1 MKGKK
6 TTVALAFLI
15 VILVGVIGFRY
26 SEISGKSPIHTAS
39 QKSSQ
44 VKNAAQSKSLSN
56 EKSNKKSHNEKED
69 KNLEK
74 KKITI
79 TCWGDYMNHI
89 TQIRQAK
96 ATNYDFTDS
105 FAVIK
110 DIVGKSDLSIVNLET
125 TIAKNASDMSG
136 YPEFATHEN
145 VIKALKDTGFD
156 VVSTANNHSYDR
168 RLKGI
173 DHTIDIIEKYGL
185 KRTGT
190 FKESESTNPL
200 IIDVK
205 GIKVGFFSYTQMLN
219 GFENSMLN
227 SGRDT
232 AVNIINMEQIQKDVD
247 YLNENHADVIMC
259 YMHWGEEYSD
269 YPNSYQ
275 KNTFKK
281 LSDMGVDLVIGSHPH
296 TIQNADVIENDGKKS
311 YCVYSM
317 GNLVSDQRE
326 SYGQYY
332 GVEIG
337 VYSDIK
343 IEKIGDKTTVKSF
356 KNKPYYVDKY
366 TDSVTTRYVVVPVKQ
381 VLNSE
386 INYPRKDKIIS
397 KLNRANQHYEKIFNK
412 E

>member
-26 SEISGKSPIHTAS
+26 SEISGKSPIQAS

-44 VKNAAQSKSLSN
+44 VKNVTKSKSQSK
-56 EKSNKKSHNEKED
+56 EKADENSEKPKEN

-74 KKITI
+74 KEITI

-173 DHTIDIIEKYGL
+173 DHTINTIEKYGL

-190 FKESESTNPL
+190 FKENESTNPL

-247 YLNENHADVIMC
+247 YLKQNHADVIMC

-269 YPNSYQ
+269 YLNSYQ

-281 LSDMGVDLVIGSHPH
+281 FSDMGVDLVIGSHPH
-296 TIQNADVIENDGKKS
+296 TIQKADVIENDGKNS

-356 KNKPYYVDKY
+356 ENKPYYLDKY

>member
-6 TTVALAFLI
+6 TTIALAFLI
-15 VILVGVIGFRY
+15 VILLGVIGFKY
-26 SEISGKSPIHTAS
+26 SQMSGQSPIQAS
-39 QKSSQ
+39 HKNSQ
-44 VKNAAQSKSLSN
+44 VKNAAQSKSKSKEKADDN
-56 EKSNKKSHNEKED
+56 SEKSKEN

-74 KKITI
+74 KEITI

-125 TIAKNASDMSG
+125 TIAKDESDMSG

-156 VVSTANNHSYDR
+156 VLSTANNHAYDR

-173 DHTIDIIEKYGL
+173 DHTIDTIEKYGL

-190 FKESESTNPL
+190 FKENESTNPL
-200 IIDVK
+200 IVDVN

-232 AVNIINMEQIQKDVD
+232 AVNLINMEKIKKDVD
-247 YLNENHADVIMC
+247 YLKQNHADVIMC
-259 YMHWGEEYSD
+259 YLHWGEEYSD
-269 YPNSYQ
+269 YPNAYQ

-296 TIQNADVIENDGKKS
+296 TIQKSDVIDNNGKKS

-356 KNKPYYVDKY
+356 ENKPYYVDKY
-366 TDSVTTRYVVVPVKQ
+366 TDNVTTRYVVVPVKQ

>member
-15 VILVGVIGFRY
+15 VILLGVIGFKY
-26 SEISGKSPIHTAS
+26 SQMSGQSPIQAS
-39 QKSSQ
+39 HKNSQ
-44 VKNAAQSKSLSN
+44 VKNAAQSKSQSK
-56 EKSNKKSHNEKED
+56 EKADDNSEKPKEN

-74 KKITI
+74 KEITI

-105 FAVIK
+105 FAAIK
-110 DIVGKSDLSIVNLET
+110 DIVGKSDLSVVNLET
-125 TIAKNASDMSG
+125 TIAKDTSDMSG

-156 VVSTANNHSYDR
+156 VVSTANNHAYDR

-173 DHTIDIIEKYGL
+173 DRTIEIIEKYGL

-190 FKESESTNPL
+190 FKENESTNPL
-200 IIDVK
+200 IVDVK
-205 GIKVGFFSYTQMLN
+205 GIKVGFFSYSQMLN
-219 GFENSMLN
+219 GYEKLMLN

-232 AVNIINMEQIQKDVD
+232 AVNLIDMDKIKKDVD
-247 YLNENHADVIMC
+247 YLKKNHADVIMC

-296 TIQNADVIENDGKKS
+296 TIQKSEVIENNGKKS

-356 KNKPYYVDKY
+356 ENKPYYVDKY
-366 TDSVTTRYVVVPVKQ
+366 TDNVTTRYVVVPVKQ

>member
-15 VILVGVIGFRY
+15 VILLGVIGFKY
-26 SEISGKSPIHTAS
+26 SQMSGQSPIQAS
-39 QKSSQ
+39 HKNSQ
-44 VKNAAQSKSLSN
+44 VKNAAQSKSQSK
-56 EKSNKKSHNEKED
+56 EKADDKSEKPKEN

-74 KKITI
+74 KEITI

-110 DIVGKSDLSIVNLET
+110 DIVGKSDLSVVNLET
-125 TIAKNASDMSG
+125 TIAKDTSDMSG

-156 VVSTANNHSYDR
+156 VVSTANNHAYDR

-173 DHTIDIIEKYGL
+173 DRTIEIIEKYGL

-190 FKESESTNPL
+190 FKENESTNPL
-200 IIDVK
+200 IVDVK
-205 GIKVGFFSYTQMLN
+205 GIKVGFFSYSQMLN
-219 GFENSMLN
+219 GYEKLMLN

-232 AVNIINMEQIQKDVD
+232 AVNLIDMDKIKKDVD
-247 YLNENHADVIMC
+247 YLKKNHADVIMC

-281 LSDMGVDLVIGSHPH
+281 LADMGVDLVIGSHPH
-296 TIQNADVIENDGKKS
+296 TIQKSDVIENNGKKS
-311 YCVYSM
+311 YCVYSL

-326 SYGQYY
+326 SYGQSY

-356 KNKPYYVDKY
+356 ENKPYYVDKY

>member
-15 VILVGVIGFRY
+15 VILLGAIGFRY
-26 SEISGKSPIHTAS
+26 SEISGKFPIHTAS

-44 VKNAAQSKSLSN
+44 VKNAAQSKSQSKLKASD
-56 EKSNKKSHNEKED
+56 KSEKEN

-74 KKITI
+74 EEITI

-96 ATNYDFTDS
+96 ATNYDFMDS
-105 FAVIK
+105 FAAIK

-125 TIAKNASDMSG
+125 TIAKDASDMSG

-145 VIKALKDTGFD
+145 VIKAFKDTGFD

-173 DHTIDIIEKYGL
+173 DRTIEAIEKYGL

-190 FKESESTNPL
+190 FKENESNNPL

-232 AVNIINMEQIQKDVD
+232 AVNLINMEQIQKDVD
-247 YLNENHADVIMC
+247 YLKQNHADVIMC

-269 YPNSYQ
+269 YPNAYQ

-281 LSDMGVDLVIGSHPH
+281 LADMGVDLVIGSHPH
-296 TIQNADVIENDGKKS
+296 TIQKADVIENDGKKS

-356 KNKPYYVDKY
+356 ENKPYYVDKY

>member
-15 VILVGVIGFRY
+15 VILLGVIGFKY
-26 SEISGKSPIHTAS
+26 SQMSGQSPIQAS
-39 QKSSQ
+39 HKNSQ
-44 VKNAAQSKSLSN
+44 VKNAAQSKSQSK
-56 EKSNKKSHNEKED
+56 EKSDDNSEKPKEN

-74 KKITI
+74 KEITI

-110 DIVGKSDLSIVNLET
+110 DIVGKSDLSVVNLET
-125 TIAKNASDMSG
+125 TIAKDTSDMSG

-156 VVSTANNHSYDR
+156 VVSTANNHAYDR

-173 DHTIDIIEKYGL
+173 DHTIDTIEKYGL
-185 KRTGT
+185 KKTGT
-190 FKESESTNPL
+190 FKQDESTNPL

-205 GIKVGFFSYTQMLN
+205 GIKVGFFSYSEMLN
-219 GFENSMLN
+219 GYEKLMFN

-232 AVNIINMEQIQKDVD
+232 AVNLIDMDKIKKDVD
-247 YLNENHADVIMC
+247 YLKKNHADVIMC

-269 YPNSYQ
+269 YPNEYQ
-275 KNTFKK
+275 KTTFKK

-296 TIQNADVIENDGKKS
+296 TIQKSEVIENNGKKS
-311 YCVYSM
+311 YCVYSL

-356 KNKPYYVDKY
+356 ENKPYYVDKY

>member
-15 VILVGVIGFRY
+15 VILLGVIGFKY
-26 SEISGKSPIHTAS
+26 SQMSGQSPIQAS
-39 QKSSQ
+39 HKNSQ
-44 VKNAAQSKSLSN
+44 VKNAAQSKSQSK
-56 EKSNKKSHNEKED
+56 EKADDNSEKPKEN

-74 KKITI
+74 KEITI

-110 DIVGKSDLSIVNLET
+110 DIVGKSDLSVVNLET
-125 TIAKNASDMSG
+125 TIAKDTSDMSG

-145 VIKALKDTGFD
+145 VIQALKDTGFD
-156 VVSTANNHSYDR
+156 VVSTANNHAYDR

-173 DHTIDIIEKYGL
+173 DRTIEIIEKYGL

-190 FKESESTNPL
+190 FKENESTNPL
-200 IIDVK
+200 IVDVK
-205 GIKVGFFSYTQMLN
+205 GIKVGFFSYSQMLN
-219 GFENSMLN
+219 GYEKLMLN

-232 AVNIINMEQIQKDVD
+232 AVNLINMEQIKKDVD
-247 YLNENHADVIMC
+247 YLKQNKADVIMC

-296 TIQNADVIENDGKKS
+296 TIQKSEVIENNGKKS
-311 YCVYSM
+311 YCVYSL

-356 KNKPYYVDKY
+356 ENKPYYVDKY

>member
-15 VILVGVIGFRY
+15 VILLGVIGFKY
-26 SEISGKSPIHTAS
+26 SQMSGQSPIQAS
-39 QKSSQ
+39 HKNSQ
-44 VKNAAQSKSLSN
+44 VKNAAQSKSQSK
-56 EKSNKKSHNEKED
+56 EKADDNSEKPKEN

-74 KKITI
+74 KEITI

-105 FAVIK
+105 FAAIK
-110 DIVGKSDLSIVNLET
+110 DIVGKSDLSVVNLET
-125 TIAKNASDMSG
+125 TIAKDTSDMSG

-156 VVSTANNHSYDR
+156 VVSTANNHAYDR

-173 DHTIDIIEKYGL
+173 DRTIEIIEKYGL

-190 FKESESTNPL
+190 FKENESTNPL
-200 IIDVK
+200 IVDVK
-205 GIKVGFFSYTQMLN
+205 GIKVGFFSYSQMLN
-219 GFENSMLN
+219 GYEKLMLN

-232 AVNIINMEQIQKDVD
+232 AVNLIDMDKIKKDVD
-247 YLNENHADVIMC
+247 YLKKNHADVIMC

-269 YPNSYQ
+269 YPNEYQ
-275 KNTFKK
+275 KTTFKK
-281 LSDMGVDLVIGSHPH
+281 LADMGVDLVIGSHPH
-296 TIQNADVIENDGKKS
+296 TIQKSEVIENNGKKS
-311 YCVYSM
+311 YCVYSL

-356 KNKPYYVDKY
+356 ENKPYYVDKY

>member
-15 VILVGVIGFRY
+15 VILLGVIGFKY
-26 SEISGKSPIHTAS
+26 SQMSGQSPIQAS
-39 QKSSQ
+39 HKNSQ
-44 VKNAAQSKSLSN
+44 VKNAAQSKSQSK
-56 EKSNKKSHNEKED
+56 EKADDNSEKPKEN
-69 KNLEK
+69 KNLGK
-74 KKITI
+74 KEITI

-110 DIVGKSDLSIVNLET
+110 GIVGKSDLSVVNLET
-125 TIAKNASDMSG
+125 TIAKDTSDMSG

-156 VVSTANNHSYDR
+156 VVSTANNHAYDR

-173 DHTIDIIEKYGL
+173 DRTIEIIEKYGL

-190 FKESESTNPL
+190 FKENESTNPL
-200 IIDVK
+200 IVDVK
-205 GIKVGFFSYTQMLN
+205 GIKVGFFSYSQMLN
-219 GFENSMLN
+219 GYEKLMLN

-232 AVNIINMEQIQKDVD
+232 AVNLIDMDKIKKDVD
-247 YLNENHADVIMC
+247 YLKKNHADVIMC

-296 TIQNADVIENDGKKS
+296 TIQKSEVIENNGKKS
-311 YCVYSM
+311 YCVYSL

-326 SYGQYY
+326 SYGQSY

-356 KNKPYYVDKY
+356 ENKPYYVDKY

>member
-15 VILVGVIGFRY
+15 VILLGVIGFKY
-26 SEISGKSPIHTAS
+26 SQMSGKSPIQAS
-39 QKSSQ
+39 HKNSQ
-44 VKNAAQSKSLSN
+44 VKNAAQSKSKSK
-56 EKSNKKSHNEKED
+56 EKADDKSEKPKEN

-74 KKITI
+74 KEITI

-125 TIAKNASDMSG
+125 TIAKDTSDMSG

-145 VIKALKDTGFD
+145 VIKAFKDTGFD
-156 VVSTANNHSYDR
+156 VISTANNHAYDR

-173 DHTIDIIEKYGL
+173 DRTIEIIEKYGL

-190 FKESESTNPL
+190 FKENESTNPL
-200 IIDVK
+200 IVDVK
-205 GIKVGFFSYTQMLN
+205 GIKVGFFSYSEMLN
-219 GFENSMLN
+219 GYEKLMFN

-232 AVNIINMEQIQKDVD
+232 AVNLIDMDKIKKDVD
-247 YLNENHADVIMC
+247 YLKKNHADVIMC

-269 YPNSYQ
+269 YPNEYQ
-275 KNTFKK
+275 KTTFKK

-296 TIQNADVIENDGKKS
+296 TIQKSEVIENNGKKS
-311 YCVYSM
+311 YCVYSL

-356 KNKPYYVDKY
+356 ENKPYYVDKY

>member
-26 SEISGKSPIHTAS
+26 SEISGKSPIQAS

-44 VKNAAQSKSLSN
+44 VKNVTKSKSQSK
-56 EKSNKKSHNEKED
+56 EKADDNSEKPKEN
-69 KNLEK
+69 KNLK
-74 KKITI
+74 KTEITI

-96 ATNYDFTDS
+96 ASNYDFSDS

-125 TIAKNASDMSG
+125 TIAKDASDMSG

-145 VIKALKDTGFD
+145 VIKAFKDTGFD

-173 DHTIDIIEKYGL
+173 DHTIDIIEKYSL

-190 FKESESTNPL
+190 FKENESTNPL

-232 AVNIINMEQIQKDVD
+232 AVNLINMEQIKKDVD
-247 YLNENHADVIMC
+247 YLKQNHADVIMC

-296 TIQNADVIENDGKKS
+296 TIQKADVTENDGKKS

-343 IEKIGDKTTVKSF
+343 IEKIGDKTTVKTF
-356 KNKPYYVDKY
+356 ENKPYYVDKY

>member
-15 VILVGVIGFRY
+15 VILLGVIGFKY
-26 SEISGKSPIHTAS
+26 SQMSGQSPTQAS
-39 QKSSQ
+39 HKNSQ
-44 VKNAAQSKSLSN
+44 VKNGAQSKSQSKEEADDN
-56 EKSNKKSHNEKED
+56 SEKPKEN

-74 KKITI
+74 KEITI

-110 DIVGKSDLSIVNLET
+110 DIVGKSDLSVVNLET
-125 TIAKNASDMSG
+125 TIAKDTSDMSG

-156 VVSTANNHSYDR
+156 VVSTANNHAYDR

-173 DHTIDIIEKYGL
+173 DRTIEIIEKYGL

-190 FKESESTNPL
+190 FKQDESTNPL
-200 IIDVK
+200 IVDVK
-205 GIKVGFFSYTQMLN
+205 GIKVGFFSYSEMLN
-219 GFENSMLN
+219 GYEKLMFN

-232 AVNIINMEQIQKDVD
+232 AVNLIDMDKIKKDVD
-247 YLNENHADVIMC
+247 YLKKNHADVIMC

-281 LSDMGVDLVIGSHPH
+281 LADMGVDLVIGSHPH
-296 TIQNADVIENDGKKS
+296 TIQKSEVIENNGKKS
-311 YCVYSM
+311 YCVYSL

-356 KNKPYYVDKY
+356 ENKPYYVDKY

>member
-15 VILVGVIGFRY
+15 VILVGVIGVRY
-26 SEISGKSPIHTAS
+26 SEISGKSPIRAS

-44 VKNAAQSKSLSN
+44 VKNVTKAE
-56 EKSNKKSHNEKED
+56 EKSNKKSDNEKEN

-74 KKITI
+74 KEITI

-125 TIAKNASDMSG
+125 TIANNPSDMSG

-156 VVSTANNHSYDR
+156 VVSTANNHAYDR

-173 DHTIDIIEKYGL
+173 DRTIDVIEKYGL

-190 FKESESTNPL
+190 FKENELTNPL
-200 IIDVK
+200 IVDVK
-205 GIKVGFFSYTQMLN
+205 GIKVGFFSYSQMLN
-219 GFENSMLN
+219 GYEKLMLN

-232 AVNIINMEQIQKDVD
+232 AVNLIDKEKIKKDVD
-247 YLNENHADVIMC
+247 YLKKNHADVIMC

-269 YPNSYQ
+269 YPNEYQ
-275 KNTFKK
+275 KTTFKK
-281 LSDMGVDLVIGSHPH
+281 LADMGVDLVIGSHPH
-296 TIQNADVIENDGKKS
+296 TIQKSDVIENNGKKS
-311 YCVYSM
+311 YCVYSL

-326 SYGQYY
+326 SYGQSY

-356 KNKPYYVDKY
+356 ENKPYYVDKY

>member
-15 VILVGVIGFRY
+15 VILLGVIGFKY
-26 SEISGKSPIHTAS
+26 SQMSGQSPIQAS
-39 QKSSQ
+39 HKNSQ
-44 VKNAAQSKSLSN
+44 VKNAAQSKSKSKEEADDN
-56 EKSNKKSHNEKED
+56 SEKPKDNKNV
-69 KNLEK
+69 EK
-74 KKITI
+74 KEITI

-125 TIAKNASDMSG
+125 TIAKDESDMSG

-145 VIKALKDTGFD
+145 VIKALKDKGFD
-156 VVSTANNHSYDR
+156 VVSTANNHAYDR

-173 DHTIDIIEKYGL
+173 DHTIDTIEKYGL

-190 FKESESTNPL
+190 FKENESTNPL
-200 IIDVK
+200 IVDVK
-205 GIKVGFFSYTQMLN
+205 GIKVGFFSYSQMLN
-219 GFENSMLN
+219 GYEKLMLN

-232 AVNIINMEQIQKDVD
+232 AVNLIDMDKIKKDVD
-247 YLNENHADVIMC
+247 YLKKNHADVIMC

-281 LSDMGVDLVIGSHPH
+281 LADMGVDLVIGSHPH
-296 TIQNADVIENDGKKS
+296 TIQKSEVIENNGKKS
-311 YCVYSM
+311 YCVYSL

-356 KNKPYYVDKY
+356 ENKPYYVDKY

>member
-15 VILVGVIGFRY
+15 VILLGVIGFKY
-26 SEISGKSPIHTAS
+26 SQMSGQSPIQALH
-39 QKSSQ
+39 KNSQ
-44 VKNAAQSKSLSN
+44 VKNASQSKSKSK
-56 EKSNKKSHNEKED
+56 EKADDNSEKPKEN

-74 KKITI
+74 KEITI

-110 DIVGKSDLSIVNLET
+110 DIVGKSDLSVVNLET
-125 TIAKNASDMSG
+125 TIAKDTSDMSG

-156 VVSTANNHSYDR
+156 VVSTANNHAYDR

-173 DHTIDIIEKYGL
+173 DRTIEIIEKYGL

-190 FKESESTNPL
+190 FKQDESTNPL
-200 IIDVK
+200 IVDVK
-205 GIKVGFFSYTQMLN
+205 GIKVGFFSYSEMLN
-219 GFENSMLN
+219 GYEKLMLN

-232 AVNIINMEQIQKDVD
+232 AVNLIDMDKIKKDVD
-247 YLNENHADVIMC
+247 YLKKNHADVIMC

-281 LSDMGVDLVIGSHPH
+281 LADMGVDLVIGSHPH
-296 TIQNADVIENDGKKS
+296 TIQKSDVIENNGKKS
-311 YCVYSM
+311 YCVYSL

-326 SYGQYY
+326 SYGQSY

-356 KNKPYYVDKY
+356 ENKPYYVDKY

>member
-15 VILVGVIGFRY
+15 VILLGVIGFKY
-26 SEISGKSPIHTAS
+26 SQMSGQSPIQAS
-39 QKSSQ
+39 HKNSQ
-44 VKNAAQSKSLSN
+44 VKNAAQSKSQSK
-56 EKSNKKSHNEKED
+56 EKADDKSEKPKEN

-74 KKITI
+74 KEITI

-105 FAVIK
+105 FAAIK

-125 TIAKNASDMSG
+125 TIAKDTSDMSG

-156 VVSTANNHSYDR
+156 VVSTANNHAYDR

-173 DHTIDIIEKYGL
+173 DRTIEIIEKYGL

-190 FKESESTNPL
+190 FKENESTNPL
-200 IIDVK
+200 IVDVK
-205 GIKVGFFSYTQMLN
+205 GIKVGFFSYSQMLN
-219 GFENSMLN
+219 GYEKLMLN

-232 AVNIINMEQIQKDVD
+232 AVNLIDMDKIKKDVD
-247 YLNENHADVIMC
+247 YLKKNHADVIMC
-259 YMHWGEEYSD
+259 YMHWREEYSD

-281 LSDMGVDLVIGSHPH
+281 LADMGVDLVIGSHPH
-296 TIQNADVIENDGKKS
+296 TIQKSEVIENNGKKS
-311 YCVYSM
+311 YCVYSL

-356 KNKPYYVDKY
+356 ENKPYYVDKY

>member
-15 VILVGVIGFRY
+15 VILLGVIGLKY
-26 SEISGKSPIHTAS
+26 SQMSGKSPIQAS
-39 QKSSQ
+39 HKNSQ
-44 VKNAAQSKSLSN
+44 VKNAAQSKSQSK
-56 EKSNKKSHNEKED
+56 EKADDKSEKPKEN

-74 KKITI
+74 KEITI

-110 DIVGKSDLSIVNLET
+110 DIVGKSDLSVVNLET
-125 TIAKNASDMSG
+125 TIAKDESDMSG

-145 VIKALKDTGFD
+145 VIKAFKETGFD
-156 VVSTANNHSYDR
+156 VVSTANNHAYDR

-173 DHTIDIIEKYGL
+173 DRTIEIIEKYGL

-190 FKESESTNPL
+190 FKENESTNPL
-200 IIDVK
+200 IVDVK
-205 GIKVGFFSYTQMLN
+205 GIKVGFFSYSQMLN
-219 GFENSMLN
+219 GYEKLMLN

-232 AVNIINMEQIQKDVD
+232 AVNLIDMDKIKKDVD
-247 YLNENHADVIMC
+247 YLKKNHADVIMC

-296 TIQNADVIENDGKKS
+296 TIQKSEVIENNGKKS
-311 YCVYSM
+311 YCVYSL

-356 KNKPYYVDKY
+356 ENKPYYVDKY

>member
-15 VILVGVIGFRY
+15 VILLGVIGFKY
-26 SEISGKSPIHTAS
+26 SQMSGQSPIQAS
-39 QKSSQ
+39 HKNSQ
-44 VKNAAQSKSLSN
+44 VKNAAQSKSQSK
-56 EKSNKKSHNEKED
+56 EKADDNSEKPKEN

-74 KKITI
+74 KEITI

-110 DIVGKSDLSIVNLET
+110 DIVGKSDLSVVNLET
-125 TIAKNASDMSG
+125 TIAKDTSDMSG

-156 VVSTANNHSYDR
+156 VVSTANNHAYDR

-173 DHTIDIIEKYGL
+173 DRTIEIIEKYGL

-190 FKESESTNPL
+190 FKENESTNPL
-200 IIDVK
+200 IVDVK
-205 GIKVGFFSYTQMLN
+205 GIKVGFFSYSQMLN
-219 GFENSMLN
+219 GYEKLMLN

-232 AVNIINMEQIQKDVD
+232 AVNLIDMDKIKKDVD
-247 YLNENHADVIMC
+247 YLKKNHADVIMC

-296 TIQNADVIENDGKKS
+296 TIQKSEVIENNGKKS
-311 YCVYSM
+311 YCVYSL

-326 SYGQYY
+326 SYGQSY

-356 KNKPYYVDKY
+356 ENKPYYVDKY

>member
-26 SEISGKSPIHTAS
+26 SEIFGKSPIQAS

-44 VKNAAQSKSLSN
+44 VKNAAQLKSQSK
-56 EKSNKKSHNEKED
+56 EKADDDSEKTKEN

-74 KKITI
+74 TEITI

-96 ATNYDFTDS
+96 AINYDFSDS

-125 TIAKNASDMSG
+125 TIAKDASNMSG

-173 DHTIDIIEKYGL
+173 DYTIDIIEKYGL

-190 FKESESTNPL
+190 FKENESTNPL

-219 GFENSMLN
+219 GFENSILN

-232 AVNIINMEQIQKDVD
+232 AVNLINTEQIKKDVD
-247 YLNENHADVIMC
+247 YLKQNHADVIMC

-296 TIQNADVIENDGKKS
+296 TIQKADVIENDGKKS

-356 KNKPYYVDKY
+356 ENKPYYVDKY

-386 INYPRKDKIIS
+386 INYPRKDKIIF

>member
-26 SEISGKSPIHTAS
+26 SEISGKSPIQAS

-44 VKNAAQSKSLSN
+44 VKNVTKSKSQSK
-56 EKSNKKSHNEKED
+56 EKADENSEKPKEN
-69 KNLEK
+69 KNLK
-74 KKITI
+74 KTEITI

-96 ATNYDFTDS
+96 ATNYDFSDS
-105 FAVIK
+105 FEVIK

-125 TIAKNASDMSG
+125 TIAKNESDMSG

-190 FKESESTNPL
+190 FKENESTNPL

-232 AVNIINMEQIQKDVD
+232 AVNLINMEQIQKDVD
-247 YLNENHADVIMC
+247 YLKQNHADVIMC

-296 TIQNADVIENDGKKS
+296 TIQKADVIEKDGKKS

-356 KNKPYYVDKY
+356 ENKPYYLDKY

>member
-6 TTVALAFLI
+6 TTIALAFLI
-15 VILVGVIGFRY
+15 VILLGVIGFKY
-26 SEISGKSPIHTAS
+26 SQMSGQSPIQAS
-39 QKSSQ
+39 HKNSQ
-44 VKNAAQSKSLSN
+44 VKNAAQSK
-56 EKSNKKSHNEKED
+56 EKADDNSEKPKEN

-74 KKITI
+74 KEITI

-105 FAVIK
+105 FAAIK

-125 TIAKNASDMSG
+125 TIAKDESDMSG

-145 VIKALKDTGFD
+145 AIKALKDTGFD
-156 VVSTANNHSYDR
+156 VLSTANNHAYDR

-173 DHTIDIIEKYGL
+173 DHTIDTIEKYGL

-190 FKESESTNPL
+190 FKENESTNPL
-200 IIDVK
+200 IIDVN

-232 AVNIINMEQIQKDVD
+232 AVNLINMEQIQKDVD
-247 YLNENHADVIMC
+247 YLKQNHADVIMC
-259 YMHWGEEYSD
+259 YLHWGEEYSD
-269 YPNSYQ
+269 YPNEYQ
-275 KNTFKK
+275 KTTFKK

-296 TIQNADVIENDGKKS
+296 TIQKSEVIENNGKKS
-311 YCVYSM
+311 YCVYSL

-326 SYGQYY
+326 SYGQSY

-356 KNKPYYVDKY
+356 ENKPYYVDKY

>member
-15 VILVGVIGFRY
+15 VILLGVIGFKY
-26 SEISGKSPIHTAS
+26 SQMSGQSPIQAVH
-39 QKSSQ
+39 KNSQ
-44 VKNAAQSKSLSN
+44 VKNAAQSKSKSKEEADDN
-56 EKSNKKSHNEKED
+56 SEKPKEN

-74 KKITI
+74 KEITI

-110 DIVGKSDLSIVNLET
+110 DIVGKSDLSVVNLET
-125 TIAKNASDMSG
+125 TIAKDTSDMSG

-156 VVSTANNHSYDR
+156 VVSTANNHAYDR

-173 DHTIDIIEKYGL
+173 DHTIDTIEKYGL

-190 FKESESTNPL
+190 FKENESTNPL
-200 IIDVK
+200 IVDVK
-205 GIKVGFFSYTQMLN
+205 GIKVGFFSYSEMLN
-219 GFENSMLN
+219 GYEKLMFN

-232 AVNIINMEQIQKDVD
+232 AVNLIDMDKIKKDVD
-247 YLNENHADVIMC
+247 YLKKNHADVIMC

-296 TIQNADVIENDGKKS
+296 TIQKSEVIENNGKKS
-311 YCVYSM
+311 YCVYSL

-326 SYGQYY
+326 SYGQSY

-356 KNKPYYVDKY
+356 ENKPYYVDKY

>member
-15 VILVGVIGFRY
+15 VILLGVIGFKY
-26 SEISGKSPIHTAS
+26 SQMSGQSPIQALH
-39 QKSSQ
+39 KNSQ
-44 VKNAAQSKSLSN
+44 VKNAAQSKSQSK
-56 EKSNKKSHNEKED
+56 EKADDKSEKPKEN

-74 KKITI
+74 KEITI

-110 DIVGKSDLSIVNLET
+110 DIVGKSDLSVVNLET
-125 TIAKNASDMSG
+125 TIAKDTSDMSG

-156 VVSTANNHSYDR
+156 VVSTANNHAYDR

-173 DHTIDIIEKYGL
+173 DRTIEIIEKYGL

-190 FKESESTNPL
+190 FKQDESTNPL
-200 IIDVK
+200 IVDVK
-205 GIKVGFFSYTQMLN
+205 GIKVGFFSYSEMLN
-219 GFENSMLN
+219 GYEKLMFN

-232 AVNIINMEQIQKDVD
+232 AVNLIDMDKIKKDVD
-247 YLNENHADVIMC
+247 YLKKNHADVIMC

-281 LSDMGVDLVIGSHPH
+281 LADMGVDLVIGSHPH
-296 TIQNADVIENDGKKS
+296 TIQKSEVIENNGKKS
-311 YCVYSM
+311 YCVYSL

-356 KNKPYYVDKY
+356 ENKPYYVDKY

>member
-6 TTVALAFLI
+6 TTIALAFLI
-15 VILVGVIGFRY
+15 VILLGVIGFKY
-26 SEISGKSPIHTAS
+26 SQMSGQSPIQAS
-39 QKSSQ
+39 HKNSQ
-44 VKNAAQSKSLSN
+44 VKNAAQSKSKSK
-56 EKSNKKSHNEKED
+56 EKADDNSEKPKEN

-74 KKITI
+74 KEITI

-125 TIAKNASDMSG
+125 TIANNPSDMSG

-145 VIKALKDTGFD
+145 VIKAFKDTGFD

-173 DHTIDIIEKYGL
+173 DRTIDAIEKYGL

-190 FKESESTNPL
+190 FKENESTNPL
-200 IIDVK
+200 IVDVK
-205 GIKVGFFSYTQMLN
+205 GIKVGFFSYSQMLN
-219 GFENSMLN
+219 GYEKLMLN

-232 AVNIINMEQIQKDVD
+232 AVNLIDMDKIKKDVD
-247 YLNENHADVIMC
+247 YLKKNHTDVIMC

-281 LSDMGVDLVIGSHPH
+281 LADMGVDLVIGSHPH
-296 TIQNADVIENDGKKS
+296 TIQKSDVIENNGKKS
-311 YCVYSM
+311 YCVYSL

-326 SYGQYY
+326 SYGQSY

-356 KNKPYYVDKY
+356 ENKPYYVDKY

-381 VLNSE
+381 VLERFIDRGFLLSLSVHGFVPHAF
-386 INYPRKDKIIS
+386 Y
-397 KLNRANQHYEKIFNK
+397 
-412 E
+412 

>member
-15 VILVGVIGFRY
+15 VILLGVIGFKY
-26 SEISGKSPIHTAS
+26 SQMSGQSPIQALH
-39 QKSSQ
+39 KNSQ
-44 VKNAAQSKSLSN
+44 VKNASQSKSKSK
-56 EKSNKKSHNEKED
+56 EKADDNSEKPKEN

-74 KKITI
+74 KEITI

-110 DIVGKSDLSIVNLET
+110 DIVGKSDLSVVNLET
-125 TIAKNASDMSG
+125 TIAKDTSDMSG

-156 VVSTANNHSYDR
+156 VVSTANNHAYDR

-173 DHTIDIIEKYGL
+173 DRTIEIIEKYGL

-190 FKESESTNPL
+190 FKQDESTNPL
-200 IIDVK
+200 IVDVK
-205 GIKVGFFSYTQMLN
+205 GIKVGFFSYSEMLN
-219 GFENSMLN
+219 GYEKLMLN

-232 AVNIINMEQIQKDVD
+232 AVNLIDMDKIKKDVD
-247 YLNENHADVIMC
+247 YLKKNHADVIMC

-281 LSDMGVDLVIGSHPH
+281 LADMGVDLVIGSHPH
-296 TIQNADVIENDGKKS
+296 TIQKSEVIENNGKKS
-311 YCVYSM
+311 YCVYSL

-326 SYGQYY
+326 SYGQSY

-356 KNKPYYVDKY
+356 ENKPYYVDKY

>member
-15 VILVGVIGFRY
+15 VILLGVIGLKY
-26 SEISGKSPIHTAS
+26 SQMSGKSPIQAS
-39 QKSSQ
+39 HKNSQ
-44 VKNAAQSKSLSN
+44 VKNAAQSK
-56 EKSNKKSHNEKED
+56 EKADDKSEKPKEN

-74 KKITI
+74 KEITI

-110 DIVGKSDLSIVNLET
+110 DIVGKSDLSVVNLET
-125 TIAKNASDMSG
+125 TIAKDTSDMSG

-156 VVSTANNHSYDR
+156 VVSTANNHAYDR

-173 DHTIDIIEKYGL
+173 DRTIDAIEKYGL

-190 FKESESTNPL
+190 FKENESTNPL
-200 IIDVK
+200 IVDVK
-205 GIKVGFFSYTQMLN
+205 GIKVGFFSYSQMLN
-219 GFENSMLN
+219 GYEKLMLN

-232 AVNIINMEQIQKDVD
+232 AVNLIDMDKIKKDVD
-247 YLNENHADVIMC
+247 YLKKNHADVIMC

-281 LSDMGVDLVIGSHPH
+281 LADMGVDLVIGSHPH
-296 TIQNADVIENDGKKS
+296 TIQKSDVIENNGKKS
-311 YCVYSM
+311 YCVYSL

-326 SYGQYY
+326 SYGQSY

-356 KNKPYYVDKY
+356 ENKPYYVDKY

>member
-15 VILVGVIGFRY
+15 VILLGVIGFKY
-26 SEISGKSPIHTAS
+26 SQMSGQSPIQAS
-39 QKSSQ
+39 HKNSQ
-44 VKNAAQSKSLSN
+44 VKNAAQSKSKSK
-56 EKSNKKSHNEKED
+56 EKADDNSEKPKEN

-74 KKITI
+74 KEITI

-105 FAVIK
+105 FAAIK
-110 DIVGKSDLSIVNLET
+110 DIVGKSDLSVVNLET
-125 TIAKNASDMSG
+125 TIAKDTSDMSG

-156 VVSTANNHSYDR
+156 VVSTANNHAYDR

-173 DHTIDIIEKYGL
+173 DRTIEIIEKYGL

-190 FKESESTNPL
+190 FKENESTNPL
-200 IIDVK
+200 IVDVK
-205 GIKVGFFSYTQMLN
+205 GIKVGFFSYSQMLN
-219 GFENSMLN
+219 GYEKLMLN

-232 AVNIINMEQIQKDVD
+232 AVNLIDMEKIKKDVD
-247 YLNENHADVIMC
+247 YLKKNHADVIMC

-281 LSDMGVDLVIGSHPH
+281 LADMGVDLVIGSHPH
-296 TIQNADVIENDGKKS
+296 TIQKSEVIENNGKKS
-311 YCVYSM
+311 YCVYSL

-326 SYGQYY
+326 SYGQSY

-356 KNKPYYVDKY
+356 ENKPYYVDKY

>member
-6 TTVALAFLI
+6 TTIALAFLI
-15 VILVGVIGFRY
+15 VILLGVIGFKY
-26 SEISGKSPIHTAS
+26 SQMSGQSPIQAS
-39 QKSSQ
+39 NKNSQ
-44 VKNAAQSKSLSN
+44 VKNAAQSKSKSKEKADDN
-56 EKSNKKSHNEKED
+56 SEKSKEN

-74 KKITI
+74 KEITI

-125 TIAKNASDMSG
+125 TIAKDESDMSG

-156 VVSTANNHSYDR
+156 VLSTANNHAYDR

-173 DHTIDIIEKYGL
+173 DRTIDTIEKYGL

-190 FKESESTNPL
+190 FKENESTNPL
-200 IIDVK
+200 IVDVN

-232 AVNIINMEQIQKDVD
+232 AVNLINMGKIKKDVD
-247 YLNENHADVIMC
+247 YLKQNHADVIMC
-259 YMHWGEEYSD
+259 YLHWGEEYSD

-296 TIQNADVIENDGKKS
+296 TIQKSDVIENNGKKS

-356 KNKPYYVDKY
+356 ENKPYYVDKY
-366 TDSVTTRYVVVPVKQ
+366 TDNVTTRYVVVPVKQ

>member
-15 VILVGVIGFRY
+15 VILLGVIGFKY
-26 SEISGKSPIHTAS
+26 SQMSGQSPIQAS
-39 QKSSQ
+39 HKNSQ
-44 VKNAAQSKSLSN
+44 VKNAAQSKSQSK
-56 EKSNKKSHNEKED
+56 EKADDNSEKPKEN

-74 KKITI
+74 KEITI

-105 FAVIK
+105 FAAIK

-125 TIAKNASDMSG
+125 TIAKDTSDMSG

-156 VVSTANNHSYDR
+156 VVSTANNHAYDR

-173 DHTIDIIEKYGL
+173 DHTIDTIEKYGL

-190 FKESESTNPL
+190 FKENESTNPL
-200 IIDVK
+200 IVDVK
-205 GIKVGFFSYTQMLN
+205 GIKVGFFSYSQMLN
-219 GFENSMLN
+219 GYEKLMLN

-232 AVNIINMEQIQKDVD
+232 AVNLIDMDKIKKDVD
-247 YLNENHADVIMC
+247 YLKKNHADVIMC

-281 LSDMGVDLVIGSHPH
+281 LADMGVDLVIGSHPH
-296 TIQNADVIENDGKKS
+296 TIQKSEVIENNGKKS
-311 YCVYSM
+311 YCVYSL

-356 KNKPYYVDKY
+356 ENKPYYVDKY

>member
-15 VILVGVIGFRY
+15 VILLGVIGFKY
-26 SEISGKSPIHTAS
+26 SQMSGQSPIQAS
-39 QKSSQ
+39 HKNSQ
-44 VKNAAQSKSLSN
+44 VKNAAQSKSQSK
-56 EKSNKKSHNEKED
+56 EKADDNSEKPKEN

-74 KKITI
+74 KEITI

-105 FAVIK
+105 FAAIK

-125 TIAKNASDMSG
+125 TIAKDTSDMSG

-145 VIKALKDTGFD
+145 VIKAFKETGFD
-156 VVSTANNHSYDR
+156 VISTANNHAYDR

-173 DHTIDIIEKYGL
+173 DRTIEIIEKYGL

-190 FKESESTNPL
+190 FKENESTNPL
-200 IIDVK
+200 IVDVK
-205 GIKVGFFSYTQMLN
+205 GIKVGFFSYSQMLN
-219 GFENSMLN
+219 GYEKLMLN

-232 AVNIINMEQIQKDVD
+232 AVNLIDMDKIKKDVD
-247 YLNENHADVIMC
+247 YLKKNHADLIMC

-281 LSDMGVDLVIGSHPH
+281 LADMGVDLVIGSHPH
-296 TIQNADVIENDGKKS
+296 TIQKSEVIENNGKKS
-311 YCVYSM
+311 YCVYSL

-326 SYGQYY
+326 SYGQSY

-356 KNKPYYVDKY
+356 ENKPYYVDKY

>member
-15 VILVGVIGFRY
+15 VILLGVIGFKY
-26 SEISGKSPIHTAS
+26 SQMSGQSPIQALH
-39 QKSSQ
+39 KNSQ
-44 VKNAAQSKSLSN
+44 VKNASQSKSKSK
-56 EKSNKKSHNEKED
+56 EKADDNSEKPKEN

-74 KKITI
+74 KEITI

-110 DIVGKSDLSIVNLET
+110 DIVGKSDLSVVNLET
-125 TIAKNASDMSG
+125 TIAKDTSDMSG

-156 VVSTANNHSYDR
+156 VVSTANNHAYDR

-173 DHTIDIIEKYGL
+173 DRTIEIIEKYGL

-190 FKESESTNPL
+190 FKQDESTNPL
-200 IIDVK
+200 IVDVK
-205 GIKVGFFSYTQMLN
+205 GIKVGFFSYSEMLN
-219 GFENSMLN
+219 GYEKLMFN

-232 AVNIINMEQIQKDVD
+232 AVNLIDMDKIKKDVD
-247 YLNENHADVIMC
+247 YLKKNHADVIMC

-281 LSDMGVDLVIGSHPH
+281 LADMGVDLVIGSHPH
-296 TIQNADVIENDGKKS
+296 TIQKSEVIENNGKKS
-311 YCVYSM
+311 YCVYSL

-356 KNKPYYVDKY
+356 ENKPYYVDKY

>member
-44 VKNAAQSKSLSN
+44 VKSATKAE
-56 EKSNKKSHNEKED
+56 EKSNKKSDNEKEN

-74 KKITI
+74 KEITI
-79 TCWGDYMNHI
+79 TCWSDYMNHI

-125 TIAKNASDMSG
+125 TIAKDASDMSG

-145 VIKALKDTGFD
+145 VIKAFKDTGFD

-173 DHTIDIIEKYGL
+173 DRTIEAIEKYGL

-190 FKESESTNPL
+190 FKENESTNPL

-219 GFENSMLN
+219 GFENSVLHAL
-227 SGRDT
+227 GR
-232 AVNIINMEQIQKDVD
+232 
-247 YLNENHADVIMC
+247 
-259 YMHWGEEYSD
+259 G
-269 YPNSYQ
+269 
-275 KNTFKK
+275 
-281 LSDMGVDLVIGSHPH
+281 
-296 TIQNADVIENDGKKS
+296 
-311 YCVYSM
+311 
-317 GNLVSDQRE
+317 
-326 SYGQYY
+326 
-332 GVEIG
+332 
-337 VYSDIK
+337 
-343 IEKIGDKTTVKSF
+343 
-356 KNKPYYVDKY
+356 
-366 TDSVTTRYVVVPVKQ
+366 
-381 VLNSE
+381 
-386 INYPRKDKIIS
+386 
-397 KLNRANQHYEKIFNK
+397 IF
-412 E
+412 

>member
-26 SEISGKSPIHTAS
+26 SEISGKSPIQAS

-44 VKNAAQSKSLSN
+44 VKNAAQLKSQSK
-56 EKSNKKSHNEKED
+56 EKADDNSEKTKEN

-74 KKITI
+74 TEITI

-96 ATNYDFTDS
+96 AINYDFSDS

-125 TIAKNASDMSG
+125 TIAKDASNMSG

-173 DHTIDIIEKYGL
+173 DYTIDIIEKYGL

-190 FKESESTNPL
+190 FKENESTNPL

-219 GFENSMLN
+219 GFENSILN
-227 SGRDT
+227 SGRDA
-232 AVNIINMEQIQKDVD
+232 AVNLINTEQIKKDVD
-247 YLNENHADVIMC
+247 YLKQNHADVIMC

-269 YPNSYQ
+269 YPNAYQ

-296 TIQNADVIENDGKKS
+296 TIQKADVIENDGKKS

-356 KNKPYYVDKY
+356 ENKPYYVDKY

-386 INYPRKDKIIS
+386 INYPRKDKIIF

>member
-15 VILVGVIGFRY
+15 VILLGVIGFKY
-26 SEISGKSPIHTAS
+26 SQMSGQSPIQAS
-39 QKSSQ
+39 HKNSQ
-44 VKNAAQSKSLSN
+44 VKNAAQSKSKSK
-56 EKSNKKSHNEKED
+56 EKADDKSEKPKEN

-74 KKITI
+74 KEITI

-110 DIVGKSDLSIVNLET
+110 DIVGKSDLSVVNLET
-125 TIAKNASDMSG
+125 TIANNPSDMSG

-156 VVSTANNHSYDR
+156 VVSTANNHAYDR

-173 DHTIDIIEKYGL
+173 DRTIEIIEKYGL

-190 FKESESTNPL
+190 FKENESTNPL
-200 IIDVK
+200 IVDVK
-205 GIKVGFFSYTQMLN
+205 GIKVGFFSYSEMLN
-219 GFENSMLN
+219 GYEKLMFN

-232 AVNIINMEQIQKDVD
+232 AVNLIDMDKIKKDVD
-247 YLNENHADVIMC
+247 YLKKNHADVIMC

-281 LSDMGVDLVIGSHPH
+281 LADMGVDLVIGSHPH
-296 TIQNADVIENDGKKS
+296 TIQKSEVIENNGKKS
-311 YCVYSM
+311 YCVYSL

-356 KNKPYYVDKY
+356 ENKPYYVDKY

>member
-1 MKGKK
+1 M
-6 TTVALAFLI
+6 
-15 VILVGVIGFRY
+15 
-26 SEISGKSPIHTAS
+26 
-39 QKSSQ
+39 
-44 VKNAAQSKSLSN
+44 
-56 EKSNKKSHNEKED
+56 
-69 KNLEK
+69 
-74 KKITI
+74 
-79 TCWGDYMNHI
+79 
-89 TQIRQAK
+89 
-96 ATNYDFTDS
+96 
-105 FAVIK
+105 
-110 DIVGKSDLSIVNLET
+110 
-125 TIAKNASDMSG
+125 
-136 YPEFATHEN
+136 
-145 VIKALKDTGFD
+145 
-156 VVSTANNHSYDR
+156 STANNHAYDR

-173 DHTIDIIEKYGL
+173 DHTIDTIEKYGL

-190 FKESESTNPL
+190 FKENESTNPL
-200 IIDVK
+200 IVDVN

-232 AVNIINMEQIQKDVD
+232 AVNLINMEKIKKDVD
-247 YLNENHADVIMC
+247 YLKQNHADVIMC
-259 YMHWGEEYSD
+259 YLHWGEEYSD
-269 YPNSYQ
+269 YPNAYQ

-296 TIQNADVIENDGKKS
+296 TIQKSDVIDNNGKKS
-311 YCVYSM
+311 YCVYSL

-356 KNKPYYVDKY
+356 ENKPYYVDKY
-366 TDSVTTRYVVVPVKQ
+366 TDNVTTRYVVVPVKQ

>member
-26 SEISGKSPIHTAS
+26 SEISGKSPIQAS

-44 VKNAAQSKSLSN
+44 VKSVKKSE
-56 EKSNKKSHNEKED
+56 EKANKKSDNEKEN
-69 KNLEK
+69 KNLK
-74 KKITI
+74 KTEITI

-125 TIAKNASDMSG
+125 TIANNPSDMSG

-156 VVSTANNHSYDR
+156 VVSTANNHAYDR

-173 DHTIDIIEKYGL
+173 DRTIDVIEKYGL

-190 FKESESTNPL
+190 FKENESTNPL
-200 IIDVK
+200 IVDVK
-205 GIKVGFFSYTQMLN
+205 GIKVGFFTYSQMLN
-219 GFENSMLN
+219 GYEKLMLN

-232 AVNIINMEQIQKDVD
+232 AVNLIDMDKIKKDVD
-247 YLNENHADVIMC
+247 YLKENHADMIMC

-296 TIQNADVIENDGKKS
+296 TIQKSDVIENNGKKS
-311 YCVYSM
+311 YCVYSL

-326 SYGQYY
+326 SYGQSY

-356 KNKPYYVDKY
+356 ENKPYYVDKY
-366 TDSVTTRYVVVPVKQ
+366 TDDVTTRYVVVPVKQ
-381 VLNSE
+381 VLDSE
-386 INYPRKDKIIS
+386 INYPRKNKIIS
-397 KLNRANQHYEKIFNK
+397 KLNRANEHYERIFNK